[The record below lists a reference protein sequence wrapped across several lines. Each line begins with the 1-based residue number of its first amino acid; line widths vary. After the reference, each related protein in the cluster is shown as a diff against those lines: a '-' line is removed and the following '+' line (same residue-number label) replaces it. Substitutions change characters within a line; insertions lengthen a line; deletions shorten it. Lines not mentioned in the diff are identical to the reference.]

1 MGLKDRYNSSVSSA
15 ETPAAGATPERDLA
29 ALRAKLA
36 SGQTGGVNPPEAK
49 DRMTDD
55 MVAPQ
60 TPAASLVSLAGGTGY
75 VAPST
80 PQPSTVTSAALSAAS
95 GSYSPVAVSAATT
108 TPAAATTEP
117 PTRGRGRAAKP
128 AVESLSTEQIV
139 EMLVSRGYA
148 VNLERR

>member
-15 ETPAAGATPERDLA
+15 EPPAAAVTPERDLA

-60 TPAASLVSLAGGTGY
+60 TPAASPVETA
-75 VAPST
+75 ST
-80 PQPSTVTSAALSAAS
+80 PPASVTSATAPAPAE
-95 GSYSPVAVSAATT
+95 TT
-108 TPAAATTEP
+108 KRGRKPAAVPAEP
-117 PTRGRGRAAKP
+117 
-128 AVESLSTEQIV
+128 LSTEQIV